1 MSSEQPFNNDS
12 LGSVGSNNGL
22 LKKILT
28 GKIGYVLAILFALL
42 FTCFAG
48 YRAHSRYANPK
59 QAFDFSK
66 TGMSDFH
73 NGAYFP
79 SQAFA
84 NRINPYATDV
94 CEHYPMAR
102 SAPPYSPVVFILYQP
117 FTWLDLPAADI
128 TFFAFN
134 LLLIGGLAWCT
145 VETIGRVVKPN
156 SQCLL
161 NWFGDNRLAA
171 IWAFGL
177 VMLSRPGH
185 ITMFTGYFTVQLV
198 IGTLMSLHYSRSKPW
213 LAGIGMLLASGK
225 PTYIIPLAI
234 LMFFRRD
241 FKALTIGLIM
251 CAVVA
256 AAGIGW
262 LSSSSGLT
270 AVIDGIRQGQAAFD
284 EDPTELPVFIWTR
297 LDAMGVLAK
306 INQLKPSGMQYL
318 VAMLITLIPIG
329 LSIWRVR
336 DKETNQES
344 FGLTAS
350 IICLALLVSIY
361 HHSYDAMLI
370 LPVWLALLMGGKP
383 MFSWL
388 YNWERWALFG
398 LLTVPVVN
406 YAATLRFRELFQID
420 NLSITWNV
428 LTSLNGVCLII
439 ALLILMVVSLRKQPA
454 LKRARKRNTNLEA
467 SR

>member
-1 MSSEQPFNNDS
+1 
-12 LGSVGSNNGL
+12 
-22 LKKILT
+22 
-28 GKIGYVLAILFALL
+28 
-42 FTCFAG
+42 
-48 YRAHSRYANPK
+48 
-59 QAFDFSK
+59 
-66 TGMSDFH
+66 
-73 NGAYFP
+73 
-79 SQAFA
+79 
-84 NRINPYATDV
+84 
-94 CEHYPMAR
+94 MAR
-102 SAPPYSPVVFILYQP
+102 SAPPYSPVVFMLYQP

-134 LLLIGGLAWCT
+134 LLLIGGLTWCT
-145 VETIGRVVKPN
+145 VETIGRLVKPN

-161 NWFGDNRLAA
+161 NWFGDKRLAT

-177 VMLSRPGH
+177 IMLSRSGH

-256 AAGIGW
+256 TAGIGW
-262 LSSSSGLT
+262 LSSSSSLNV
-270 AVIDGIRQGQAAFD
+270 VIDGIRQGQAAFD
-284 EDPTELPVFIWTR
+284 SDPTELPVFIWTR

-306 INQLKPSGMQYL
+306 IYQLKPSGMQYL
-318 VAMLITLIPIG
+318 VAMLIMLLPIG

-336 DKETNQES
+336 DKETDQES
-344 FGLTAS
+344 FGLTAT
-350 IICLALLVSIY
+350 ITCLALLVSIY
-361 HHSYDAMLI
+361 HHSYDAMLV

-383 MFSWL
+383 MFSWMRD
-388 YNWERWALFG
+388 WERWALLG

-420 NLSITWNV
+420 NLSVAWNAITAA
-428 LTSLNGVCLII
+428 NGICLIV
-439 ALLILMVVSLRKQPA
+439 ALLILLMVSLRKQPE
-454 LKRARKRNTNLEA
+454 LV
-467 SR
+467 

>member
-1 MSSEQPFNNDS
+1 MPSDQSANNIR
-12 LGSVGSNNGL
+12 LGAASNSGGL
-22 LKKILT
+22 LRKFLT
-28 GKIGYVLAILFALL
+28 GKTGYVLAILFATL

-48 YRAHSRYANPK
+48 YRAYSRYAVPTPT
-59 QAFDFSK
+59 FDFSK
-66 TGMSDFH
+66 SGMNDFH

-79 SQAFA
+79 SKAFA
-84 NRINPYATDV
+84 NRINPYASDV
-94 CEHYPMAR
+94 CDHYLMSR
-102 SAPPYSPVVFILYQP
+102 SVPPYSPVVFMLYHP
-117 FTWLDLPAADI
+117 FIWLDLPAADI
-128 TFFAFN
+128 AFFAFN
-134 LLLIGGLAWCT
+134 LLLIGGLTWCT
-145 VETIGRVVKPN
+145 VETIGRLVKPN

-161 NWFGDNRLAA
+161 NWFSDNRLAA

-262 LSSSSGLT
+262 LASSSSLT
-270 AVIDGIRQGQAAFD
+270 AVIDGVRQGQAAFD
-284 EDPTELPVFIWTR
+284 ADPTELPVFIWTR
-297 LDAMGVLAK
+297 LDAMGVIAK
-306 INQLKPSGMQYL
+306 INQLNPSGIQYL
-318 VAMLITLIPIG
+318 VAMLIMLLPIG
-329 LSIWRVR
+329 ASIWRVR
-336 DKETNQES
+336 DQETNQES
-344 FGLTAS
+344 FGLTAT
-350 IICLALLVSIY
+350 ITCLALLVSIY
-361 HHSYDAMLI
+361 HHSYDALLV
-370 LPVWLALLMGGKP
+370 LPVWLALLMGGQP
-383 MFSWL
+383 LFHWL
-388 YNWERWALFG
+388 RNWERWALFG
-398 LLTVPVVN
+398 LLTIPVVN

-454 LKRARKRNTNLEA
+454 LA
-467 SR
+467 

>member
-1 MSSEQPFNNDS
+1 
-12 LGSVGSNNGL
+12 
-22 LKKILT
+22 
-28 GKIGYVLAILFALL
+28 
-42 FTCFAG
+42 
-48 YRAHSRYANPK
+48 
-59 QAFDFSK
+59 
-66 TGMSDFH
+66 
-73 NGAYFP
+73 
-79 SQAFA
+79 
-84 NRINPYATDV
+84 
-94 CEHYPMAR
+94 
-102 SAPPYSPVVFILYQP
+102 
-117 FTWLDLPAADI
+117 
-128 TFFAFN
+128 
-134 LLLIGGLAWCT
+134 
-145 VETIGRVVKPN
+145 
-156 SQCLL
+156 
-161 NWFGDNRLAA
+161 
-171 IWAFGL
+171 
-177 VMLSRPGH
+177 
-185 ITMFTGYFTVQLV
+185 MFTGYFTVQLV
-198 IGTLMSLHYSRSKPW
+198 IGTLMGLHYSRSKPW

-406 YAATLRFRELFQID
+406 YAATLRFREHFQID
-420 NLSITWNV
+420 NLSVAWNV
-428 LTSLNGVCLII
+428 LTSVNGVCLIV
-439 ALLILMVVSLRKQPA
+439 ALLILLLVSLRKQPTLA
-454 LKRARKRNTNLEA
+454 
-467 SR
+467 

>member
-1 MSSEQPFNNDS
+1 MPSDQSANNIR
-12 LGSVGSNNGL
+12 LGSASNSGGL
-22 LKKILT
+22 LRKFLT
-28 GKIGYVLAILFALL
+28 GKTGYVLAILFATL

-48 YRAHSRYANPK
+48 YRAYSRYAVPTPT
-59 QAFDFSK
+59 FDFSK
-66 TGMSDFH
+66 SGMNDFH

-79 SQAFA
+79 SKAFA
-84 NRINPYATDV
+84 NRINPYASDV
-94 CEHYPMAR
+94 CDHYLMSR
-102 SAPPYSPVVFILYQP
+102 SVPPYSPVVFMLYHP
-117 FTWLDLPAADI
+117 FIWLDLPAADI
-128 TFFAFN
+128 AFFAFN
-134 LLLIGGLAWCT
+134 LLLIGGLTWCT
-145 VETIGRVVKPN
+145 VETIGRLVKPN
-156 SQCLL
+156 SRCLL
-161 NWFGDNRLAA
+161 NWFSDNRLAA

-262 LSSSSGLT
+262 LASSSSLT
-270 AVIDGIRQGQAAFD
+270 AVIDGVRQGQAAFD
-284 EDPTELPVFIWTR
+284 ADPTELPVFIWTR
-297 LDAMGVLAK
+297 LDAMGVIAK
-306 INQLKPSGMQYL
+306 INQLNPSGIQYL
-318 VAMLITLIPIG
+318 VAMLIMLLPIG
-329 LSIWRVR
+329 ASIWRVR
-336 DKETNQES
+336 DQETNQES
-344 FGLTAS
+344 FGLTAT
-350 IICLALLVSIY
+350 ITCLALLVSIY
-361 HHSYDAMLI
+361 HHSYDALLV
-370 LPVWLALLMGGKP
+370 LPVWLALLMGGQP
-383 MFSWL
+383 LFHWL
-388 YNWERWALFG
+388 RNWERWALFG
-398 LLTVPVVN
+398 LLTIPVVN

-454 LKRARKRNTNLEA
+454 LA
-467 SR
+467 

>member
-1 MSSEQPFNNDS
+1 MPSDQSANNIR
-12 LGSVGSNNGL
+12 LGSASNSGGL
-22 LKKILT
+22 LRKFLT
-28 GKIGYVLAILFALL
+28 GKTGYVLAILFATL

-48 YRAHSRYANPK
+48 YRAYSRYAVPTPT
-59 QAFDFSK
+59 FDFSK
-66 TGMSDFH
+66 SGMNDFH

-79 SQAFA
+79 SKAFA
-84 NRINPYATDV
+84 NRINPYASDV
-94 CEHYPMAR
+94 CDHYPMSR
-102 SAPPYSPVVFILYQP
+102 SVPPYSPVVFILYHP
-117 FTWLDLPAADI
+117 FIWLDLPAADI
-128 TFFAFN
+128 AFFAFN
-134 LLLIGGLAWCT
+134 LLLIGGLTWCT
-145 VETIGRVVKPN
+145 VETIGRLVKPN
-156 SQCLL
+156 SRCLL
-161 NWFGDNRLAA
+161 NWFSDNRLAA

-177 VMLSRPGH
+177 IMLSRPGH

-262 LSSSSGLT
+262 LASSSSLT
-270 AVIDGIRQGQAAFD
+270 AVIDGVRQGQAAFD
-284 EDPTELPVFIWTR
+284 ADPTELPVFIWTR
-297 LDAMGVLAK
+297 LDAMGVIAK
-306 INQLKPSGMQYL
+306 INQLNPSGIQYL
-318 VAMLITLIPIG
+318 VAMLIMLLPIG
-329 LSIWRVR
+329 ASIWRVC
-336 DKETNQES
+336 DQETNQES
-344 FGLTAS
+344 FGLTAT
-350 IICLALLVSIY
+350 ITCLALLVSIY
-361 HHSYDAMLI
+361 HHSYDALLV
-370 LPVWLALLMGGKP
+370 LPVWLALLMGGQP
-383 MFSWL
+383 LFHWL
-388 YNWERWALFG
+388 RNWERWALFG
-398 LLTVPVVN
+398 LLTIPVVN

-454 LKRARKRNTNLEA
+454 LA
-467 SR
+467 